1 MREMSNR
8 MFNQT
13 QTQTHPYCCAVEETV
28 ILIAL
33 FAVFACTLV
42 ACATQRVY
50 VTHPRSRIMVVR
62 GTPCSIPEPV
72 VQATVVEE
80 TQSSPDG
87 QTTSIRV

>member
-1 MREMSNR
+1 MREMSN
-8 MFNQT
+8 
-13 QTQTHPYCCAVEETV
+13 QTQTHPDCCAVEETV

-33 FAVFACTLV
+33 FAVFAGTLV

-62 GTPCSIPEPV
+62 GTPCSVPEPV

-80 TQSSPDG
+80 PQSSPSQ
-87 QTTSIRV
+87 QTMSIRV